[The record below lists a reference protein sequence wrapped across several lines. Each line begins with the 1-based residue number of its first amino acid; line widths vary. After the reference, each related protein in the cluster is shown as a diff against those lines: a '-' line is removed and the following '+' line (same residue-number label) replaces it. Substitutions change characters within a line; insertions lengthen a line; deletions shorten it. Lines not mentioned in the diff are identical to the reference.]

1 MFDTG
6 NSNKLLIYRND
17 IKTYNILKDI
27 YEFYKSEKNPFAK
40 YKEEHGL
47 IRKYSKNGNGP
58 EINQIKYIDKQLG
71 NCIDISSN
79 YSLANSTK
87 RVILDSIKPYRID
100 IYKSNDGI
108 YKMVTVFRNSIRE
121 KEDGTNYIYNY
132 DELKNRKNI
141 QENDEFMF
149 SLNKNDFIEIVK
161 KESNFVG
168 IYTGL
173 KNEKENLLEFKNI
186 EQATNKRITFSI
198 NKSIL
203 KMIKY
208 NVSPTGK
215 RSKVLKEDL
224 KLEWK

>member
-40 YKEEHGL
+40 YKEEHGP

-58 EINQIKYIDKQLG
+58 EISQVKYIDKQLG

-79 YSLANSTK
+79 YTLTNSTK

-132 DELKNRKNI
+132 DELKNRKKI

-161 KESNFVG
+161 KENDFVG

>member
-1 MFDTG
+1 
-6 NSNKLLIYRND
+6 
-17 IKTYNILKDI
+17 
-27 YEFYKSEKNPFAK
+27 
-40 YKEEHGL
+40 
-47 IRKYSKNGNGP
+47 
-58 EINQIKYIDKQLG
+58 
-71 NCIDISSN
+71 
-79 YSLANSTK
+79 
-87 RVILDSIKPYRID
+87 
-100 IYKSNDGI
+100 
-108 YKMVTVFRNSIRE
+108 
-121 KEDGTNYIYNY
+121 
-132 DELKNRKNI
+132 
-141 QENDEFMF
+141 MF

-161 KESNFVG
+161 NENAFVG